1 MSAAAAAVRAAAA
14 HPRHLLLGAAVAGLL
29 AGPVARE
36 LAVVV
41 AALVGLAL
49 ARRPAL
55 ALAAAAAALGGA
67 LVADARLHA
76 LDRTALRPA
85 LGNVVSVRAD
95 LLEAPRRA
103 AGGSMSARVRVT
115 SGPGR
120 GEQVVVRTTR
130 PRFGAPTR
138 WPALAVGAGLAA
150 RGRLAALRP
159 LDDYQRRRGAH
170 AALLARTIRA
180 TGARRGGVAGALDD
194 ARSRAEDG
202 VAAGLRP
209 GEAALARGMV
219 LGEDERLAEAV
230 RDDFRRSGL
239 AHLLAASGQNVML
252 LAALAL
258 PLLAALGFGL
268 RARLAGALLLVAAYV
283 PLAGAGPSIQRAGVM
298 GAAGLLAALAGRP
311 SSRAYAL
318 LLAAAATL
326 ALNPRAAGDPGWQL
340 SFAAVVAILALA
352 GPIRDA
358 LVARRV
364 PGGVADAGAI
374 TTAATLGTA
383 PLLAFHFGRV
393 SLASLPANLFAAPAV
408 APIMWLGM
416 VAAALGQVAPALAAP
431 VNALAALPLAYLE
444 WLAHAAASAP
454 AAAVD
459 LRLGSPA
466 AVAAAYGGLAGAAV
480 LVARSRRAGRARRV
494 ALALG
499 GAALAAVLVA
509 AWLGARGGAPGPPP
523 VAQLRVSFLDVGQGD
538 ATLVQHRGAAVLV
551 DTGPPDGPILAR
563 LRAAGVRTLDVLVVT
578 HAQADHEGGATAVLS
593 HYPVRL
599 LLDGG
604 DGAATPAHRALDV
617 AAARRGVRIVAPDAG
632 QRVRAGPIEL
642 EVLWPHAEPAERHA
656 SQDPNQRAIVAR
668 LVDGSFSAFLPA
680 DAESDVFGSLD
691 LAPVT
696 ALKVAH
702 HGSAD
707 AGLAEALA
715 RLRPRVA
722 AIEVGRR
729 NPYGHPTAQALGA
742 LRAVPRVYRTDR
754 DGTVRLTVDRGR
766 LTVATDG

>member
-1 MSAAAAAVRAAAA
+1 MSAVAAAARVAAA
-14 HPRHLLLGAAVAGLL
+14 HPRHLLLGAAVGGLL

-36 LAVVV
+36 LAATA
-41 AALVGLAL
+41 AALTGLAL
-49 ARRPAL
+49 VRRPAL
-55 ALAAAAAALGGA
+55 ALGATAAVLGGA

-76 LDRTALRPA
+76 LDRTALGPS
-85 LGNVVSVRAD
+85 LGRLVNIRAD

-103 AGGSMSARVRVT
+103 ASGSVSARARVT
-115 SGPGR
+115 GGRGPG
-120 GEQVVVRTTR
+120 EQIVVRTTK

-138 WPALAVGAGLAA
+138 WPALAVGDGLAT
-150 RGRLAALRP
+150 RGRLVALGP
-159 LDDYQRRRGAH
+159 ADDFQRRRGAH
-170 AALLARTIRA
+170 GVLLARSIRA
-180 TGARRGGVAGALDD
+180 TGARRAGVPGALDR

-219 LGEDERLAEAV
+219 LGEDERLAEPV
-230 RDDFRRSGL
+230 REDFRRSGL

-258 PLLAALGFGL
+258 PLLAAIGLGL
-268 RARLAGALLLVAAYV
+268 RARLTGALLLVAVYV

-298 GAAGLLAALAGRP
+298 GAAGLLAAMAGRP
-311 SSRAYAL
+311 ASRAYAL

-326 ALNPRAAGDPGWQL
+326 VLNPRAAGDPGWQL
-340 SFAAVVAILALA
+340 SFAAVVAILGLS
-352 GPIRDA
+352 GHIRAA

-364 PGGVADAGAI
+364 PGAVADAGAI

-393 SLASLPANLFAAPAV
+393 SLVSLPANLLAAPAV

-416 VAAALGQVAPALAAP
+416 IAAALGQVAPALAVP
-431 VNALAALPLAYLE
+431 GNALAAFPLAYLE
-444 WLAHAAASAP
+444 WLAHAAATAP

-459 LRLGSPA
+459 LRLGSPL

-480 LVARSRRAGRARRV
+480 LFGRRQRRRRGWRV

-499 GAALAAVLVA
+499 GAALAVVIAGG
-509 AWLGARGGAPGPPP
+509 LGTRGGAPGPPP
-523 VAQLRVSFLDVGQGD
+523 AGQLRVSFLDVGQGD
-538 ATLVQHRGAAVLV
+538 ATLVQHAGAAVLV

-563 LRAAGVRTLDVLVVT
+563 LRAAGVRALDVLVVT
-578 HAQADHEGGATAVLS
+578 HAQADHEGGASAVLS
-593 HYPVRL
+593 HYRVRL

-604 DGAATPAHRALDV
+604 DGAATPAHRALDA
-617 AAARRGVRIVAPDAG
+617 AAARRGVRMVAPDAG

-642 EVLWPHAEPAERHA
+642 DVLWPHAEPAERHA
-656 SQDPNQRAIVAR
+656 GQDPNRRAIVAR
-668 LVDGSFSAFLPA
+668 LVDGSFTALLPA
-680 DAESDVFGSLD
+680 DAESDVFGLLD
-691 LAPVT
+691 LEPVT

-707 AGLAEALA
+707 TGLAEALA
-715 RLRPRVA
+715 RLRPQVA
-722 AIEVGRR
+722 AIEVGRH

-742 LRAVPRVYRTDR
+742 LSAVPHVYRTDR
-754 DGTVRLTVDRGR
+754 DGTVRVTVEHGR
-766 LTVATDG
+766 LTVATGG